1 MAQGQDRH
9 ARPHAAL
16 AENNHL
22 TILGDLVEMFWGEEF
37 VQRDLQTVRQG
48 KAKDG
53 GLGWGADIEARYRL
67 PLPEPFQQGF
77 RLNAV
82 QGLTRPSSGGG
93 REKTEIG
100 FGQPMIEIPGCKRL
114 SCQ

>member
-9 ARPHAAL
+9 PGPHAAL

-22 TILGDLVEMFWGEEF
+22 TIQRYPVEMFGGEEF
-37 VQRDLQTVRQG
+37 VQRDMQTVRQG

-53 GLGWGADIEARYRL
+53 GLGRGADIEARYRL
-67 PLPEPFQQGF
+67 TLAEPFQQGF

-82 QGLTRPSSGGG
+82 QGLTRPSCGGG
-93 REKTEIG
+93 REKAGIG
-100 FGQPMIEIPGCKRL
+100 LGQPMIEIPGCRRL